1 MYVGLFETIG
11 WYPGQESN
19 LYLFL
24 RRKLFYPLNY
34 RDIGAVDSCAAAW
47 LQQDQGGIVNAV
59 GLLPAK
65 FVRQRSILDP
75 GVDQIDRAVFASLGA

>member
-1 MYVGLFETIG
+1 M
-11 WYPGQESN
+11 
-19 LYLFL
+19 
-24 RRKLFYPLNY
+24 FYPLNY

-75 GVDQIDRAVFASLGA
+75 STIDFVPSYIILNML